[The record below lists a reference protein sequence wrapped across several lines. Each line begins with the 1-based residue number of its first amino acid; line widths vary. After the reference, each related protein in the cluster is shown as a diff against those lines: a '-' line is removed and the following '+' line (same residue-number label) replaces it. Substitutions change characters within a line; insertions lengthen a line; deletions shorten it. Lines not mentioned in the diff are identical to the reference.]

1 MRLLTLPITEKLS
14 GRTVG
19 NLLKRELKL
28 SGSLISHLKYRPD
41 GILLN
46 GTQTRTTQ
54 KVSAGDLLAANISD
68 DGYVGIPT
76 DLSLGEYIL
85 HEDEDILIFNK
96 PAGMEM
102 HPKNEL
108 PNARS
113 VKSLVCGYLGEGAL
127 FHPVNRLDAGTS
139 GIMTAAK
146 NRYICDRLRRQ
157 LHTDSFIRE
166 YIAITCGV
174 PAQKRGT
181 VTVPIAGAEAMTDYE
196 IIVST
201 DSHALL
207 RLRLHT
213 GRTHQIRI
221 HMSSL
226 GCPLLGDDRYGDLS
240 ELIDRPALHSTALHL
255 IHPLTSEPITLSA
268 PPPQDFIGAAEQLF
282 DSLHSLT
289 AENLQIKL

>member
-1 MRLLTLPITEKLS
+1 MRLLTLPITEALS

-46 GTQTRTTQ
+46 GTQTRTTE
-54 KVSAGDLLAANISD
+54 KVSAGDVLAVNISD
-68 DGYVGIPT
+68 DEPIGKQTDRTLAEYV
-76 DLSLGEYIL
+76 LY
-85 HEDEDILIFNK
+85 EDEDILIFNK

-102 HPKNEL
+102 HPQEDS

-113 VKSLVCGYLGEGAL
+113 VKTLVCGYLGEGAL

-146 NRYICDRLRRQ
+146 NRHICDRLRRL
-157 LHTDSFIRE
+157 LHTEDFIRE
-166 YIAITCGV
+166 YLAITCGI
-174 PAQKRGT
+174 PAEKSGT
-181 VTVPIAGAEAMTDYE
+181 VTAPIGDAEAMTDYNVLAASE
-196 IIVST
+196 T
-201 DSHALL
+201 HALL

-221 HMSSL
+221 HMSSI
-226 GCPLLGDDRYGDLS
+226 GCPLIGDDRYGKAS
-240 ELIDRPALHSTALHL
+240 ALIGRPALHSAAIRLR
-255 IHPLTSEPITLSA
+255 HPLTDRLVTLSC
-268 PPPQDFIGAAEQLF
+268 PPPQDFTQAAEQLLG
-282 DSLHSLT
+282 SAKCLT
-289 AENLQIKL
+289 DPSAHIML